1 MENLEN
7 INPKQGS
14 NTISSLDLVS
24 LINTI
29 RKEEGIETVLR
40 HDHFLVKIEKEL
52 GEDSQL
58 FRSAYKNLQ
67 NREMPCYNLPKDE
80 ATLML
85 MSESRGVRKG
95 VLLKLRELEAKQP
108 KIPTTFSEALR
119 LASEQAEQIEQQQL
133 LISQQTPKVIA
144 FENVIDSANTY
155 TLDSVSDILNIGR
168 TTLCKMLE
176 EKKWKTIKETH
187 GTSSTR
193 YAEEIGY
200 AKTIYEYVK
209 IGKNEIK
216 TKRFVLKKKGL
227 DKLLIER
234 QSA

>member
-1 MENLEN
+1 MELSRPNQTMTSLQIAELTGKPHYDLLKSIREQEIAWVKVGKGKFSLTSYTDGSNRQSPMYELNRSECLYIATKFNDESRAKLIIRWEELEN
-7 INPKQGS
+7 I
-14 NTISSLDLVS
+14 
-24 LINTI
+24 
-29 RKEEGIETVLR
+29 
-40 HDHFLVKIEKEL
+40 
-52 GEDSQL
+52 
-58 FRSAYKNLQ
+58 
-67 NREMPCYNLPKDE
+67 
-80 ATLML
+80 
-85 MSESRGVRKG
+85 
-95 VLLKLRELEAKQP
+95 QP
-108 KIPTTFSEALR
+108 KIPTTFSEALK

-168 TTLCKMLE
+168 TTLCKLLE

-193 YAEEIGY
+193 YAEENGY